1 MSLTIGETLG
11 AYRIVEQLGQ
21 GGMATVFKAYH
32 AALDRYVAIKVL
44 HPAFKTDPNFQ
55 ARFQREARVVA
66 RLEHAH
72 IVPVYDYAEH
82 NGAPYLVMKFIEGE
96 TLKAR
101 LLRGPVSTLD
111 VVRFVEALGSALDYA
126 HRQGILH
133 RDIKPS
139 NVMLAG
145 DGTIYLA
152 DFGLARIA
160 MAGESTL
167 STDSM
172 LGTPQY
178 MSPEQGRGI
187 KDLDAGTDLYS
198 LGVVIYELLVGQ
210 APFHADTPFAVI
222 HDHIYT
228 PLPLPRALNPHL
240 PAAVEAVLLKALAKE
255 RADRYATAQELVIA
269 FREALAPVLS
279 TPIVPPARTPPADP
293 TAVTPAAYTVV
304 GALPSAPTVLGAARP
319 APAAG
324 GLAPLEPTAST
335 VANVAAAAAAIAPSV
350 PTPPAIPRAR
360 PARWQVVLVTGL
372 VVAVCLGAA
381 FIARQV
387 GLRNNAAQPTQT
399 AAITAASPTTP
410 PPTAAPLDAAALL
423 AAGLDSLAAG
433 NLDEA
438 LTHLD
443 AAAALDPANTA
454 VMIRAGDAL
463 LLHGHTLGALDRYYV
478 PASVLEQAAPSDQEA
493 LLQAHVSLA
502 FYVLAGDETAGD
514 FLAKQAANN
523 PDQMLPAL
531 ALHRYHIFFDEGA
544 RVEAGLQAILDDSPN
559 NVGAL
564 LVLGDYYLSRGQE
577 PLATRFYQRS
587 RDVPR
592 LGSRAA
598 LDWSELEARCNLD
611 KLRRLR
617 AAATLETTCAD
628 LLSLLTGK

>member
-44 HPAFKTDPNFQ
+44 HPAFKEDSNFQ

-66 RLEHAH
+66 RLEHPH

-82 NGAPYLVMKFIEGE
+82 KGAPYLVMKFIEGE
-96 TLKAR
+96 TLKGR
-101 LLRGPVSTLD
+101 LLRGPVMALE
-111 VVRFVEALGSALDYA
+111 VVRYVEALGSALDYA

-178 MSPEQGRGI
+178 MSPEQGRGL

-228 PLPLPRALNPHL
+228 PLPLPRAINPNV
-240 PAAVEAVLLKALAKE
+240 PETVEAVLLKALSKE
-255 RADRYATAQELVIA
+255 RSDRYATAQELVTA
-269 FREALAPVLS
+269 FREAMAPTLS
-279 TPIVPPARTPPADP
+279 TPVIAPARTPPADP
-293 TAVTPAAYTVV
+293 TAVTPAVPTVV
-304 GALPSAPTVLGAARP
+304 GSVTPVPAADTVAAPERAAPTVAHA
-319 APAAG
+319 APAAPAT
-324 GLAPLEPTAST
+324 LAVPVTP
-335 VANVAAAAAAIAPSV
+335 AA
-350 PTPPAIPRAR
+350 TPGFR
-360 PARWQVVLVTGL
+360 PAWWQILLGAGVAVL
-372 VVAVCLGAA
+372 VCLGAA
-381 FIARQV
+381 AVVRREAQT
-387 GLRNNAAQPTQT
+387 NNAAQPTQT
-399 AAITAASPTTP
+399 TGNTAA
-410 PPTAAPLDAAALL
+410 APMAGGLDAAALL
-423 AAGLDSLAAG
+423 ADGQEALAAG
-433 NLDEA
+433 HLDEA

-443 AAAALDPANTA
+443 SAVALEPENTA
-454 VMIRAGDAL
+454 VMLRAGDAL
-463 LLHGHTLGALDRYYV
+463 LLHGHALGALERYYV
-478 PASVLEQAAPSDQEA
+478 PASVLEQATPTDQA
-493 LLQAHVSLA
+493 AVLQAHVSLA
-502 FYVLAGDETAGD
+502 FYVLAADETTGD
-514 FLAKQAANN
+514 FLAQQAANN
-523 PDQMLPAL
+523 PDQSMPAL

-544 RVEAGLQAILDDSPN
+544 GVEAGLKTVLDDNPN
-559 NVGAL
+559 HVGAL

-577 PLATRFYQRS
+577 LQATRFYQRS

-592 LGSRAA
+592 PGNRAA
-598 LDWSELEARCNLD
+598 LDWGEQEARCNLD
-611 KLRRLR
+611 NLRRLR
-617 AAATLETTCAD
+617 AAATLEATCAD
-628 LLSLLTGK
+628 PLSLLTGK